1 MVQAPLTA
9 KAPTA
14 FVLALAMFH
23 VAALVSGH
31 VLGNKTSGIGPFIV
45 TLTVLSFP
53 VTFLTTDL
61 LNEHGGSAV
70 ARRVTALSV
79 ACVGLAFAM
88 IELARLLPAAA
99 DSHLPE
105 DAFDHVLAVPPAQA
119 VGLLSGYALGQVA
132 DIWAFHRLHVLTAGR
147 HLWLRALGSTSAG
160 ELIDSVVVSVFQIG
174 LTDASA
180 QAVATTDGLDTTW
193 SQAGVRL
200 GIAIVL
206 LPVVYAASALVDR
219 RVDR

>member
-1 MVQAPLTA
+1 MERYRGCRVVQAPLTA

-119 VGLLSGYALGQVA
+119 VALLSAMPSARRRTSGPSIGCTSSPPDAISGCA
-132 DIWAFHRLHVLTAGR
+132 RWAARP
-147 HLWLRALGSTSAG
+147 
-160 ELIDSVVVSVFQIG
+160 
-174 LTDASA
+174 
-180 QAVATTDGLDTTW
+180 QAN
-193 SQAGVRL
+193 
-200 GIAIVL
+200 
-206 LPVVYAASALVDR
+206 
-219 RVDR
+219 